1 MKVGIGVITMGL
13 RKINPKLFEKST
25 HEIFIYTDTERFG
38 PSHARN
44 ECLKHFDGYD
54 HVFLFDDDTYP
65 TCCGWENYFITQAS
79 EHNIHYMAIPE
90 VFGGQFVSS
99 DKEMQYWFSALG
111 CFVYQDKV
119 AMDAIGGY
127 NTAYNRYGYE
137 DAGRSRRALQAGLT
151 GHTNAWGFP
160 VRGLC
165 YIHSEDVFGEN
176 PTPNI
181 VTSEKLAYIASNQPI
196 YQKEIE
202 GKQLFYPYK

>member
-119 AMDAIGGY
+119 AMDVIGGY

-151 GHTNAWGFP
+151 GHNNAWGFP
-160 VRGLC
+160 VRGLS

-181 VTSEKLAYIASNQPI
+181 QTSEKLAYIAQNQPI